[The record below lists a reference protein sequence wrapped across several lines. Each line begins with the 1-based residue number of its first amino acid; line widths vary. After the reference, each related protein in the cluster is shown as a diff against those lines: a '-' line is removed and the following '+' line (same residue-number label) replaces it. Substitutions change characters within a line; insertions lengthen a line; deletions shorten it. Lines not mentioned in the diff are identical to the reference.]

1 MFDKLS
7 KLFEGNLSSF
17 IKSSISSET
26 DERGKQIVKYLTI
39 QEPLSTKHWKEHLNG
54 KTRVGVKPE
63 REGKC
68 KWGCIDVDPSNYT
81 NYNQKKYVDIIRD
94 YKLPLVPIKSKS
106 GGLHIFVFLT
116 EWYDVSKIAEKL
128 SKINEKFFMAQEIFP
143 CNKAMNLPYQNM
155 NRSMEFAYDDNNNP
169 LLIEAFIELANNKKI
184 LPEDFLKLKL
194 KEYEP
199 EENWK
204 QYPPCVQKLIQERWT
219 GTNRNNYLFNVLV
232 LEMKK
237 NTTHSV
243 QSIEEIA
250 QSRNTQI
257 FHNPLPRA
265 EVTQLAKSVH
275 KGTYD
280 FRCPPK
286 SPELMPLCNKD
297 LCKQRRLGIGEA
309 TPEVIEDFTNITFI
323 RDTKNI
329 WYEFDY
335 QEQRVTITPEDMKD
349 EKSFRTRLLRY
360 RIFWMTL
367 PKSKRGPSPFELL
380 MKGIVERSIED
391 DHHKFE
397 DTLEEEKYNMLK
409 KFFESHIEQ
418 DNYDKLK
425 DGYVVLDTKDNVC
438 YFKKITLDKFIK
450 KQGAKIFNTTSDA
463 LRLLGCSRK
472 DYHEGEKNIWYV
484 TLPEF
489 ISHET
494 IKQKPKEKV
503 TELDE
508 EYYDKFKTTETKSNL

>member
-1 MFDKLS
+1 
-7 KLFEGNLSSF
+7 
-17 IKSSISSET
+17 
-26 DERGKQIVKYLTI
+26 
-39 QEPLSTKHWKEHLNG
+39 
-54 KTRVGVKPE
+54 
-63 REGKC
+63 
-68 KWGCIDVDPSNYT
+68 
-81 NYNQKKYVDIIRD
+81 
-94 YKLPLVPIKSKS
+94 VPIKSKS

-116 EWYDVSKIAEKL
+116 DWYDVKKVSEKL

-199 EENWK
+199 EDSWK

-237 NTTHSV
+237 NITHSV
-243 QSIEEIA
+243 QSIEEVA

-257 FHNPLPRA
+257 FHNPLPRT

-286 SPELMPLCNKD
+286 SPELMPLCNKE

-329 WYEFDY
+329 WYEFDF

-367 PKSKRGPSPFELL
+367 PKAKRGPSPFELL
-380 MKGIVERSIED
+380 MKGIVEKSIED
-391 DHHKFE
+391 SQHKYE
-397 DTLEEEKYNMLK
+397 DTLEEEKYNTLK

-494 IKQKPKEKV
+494 IKQKPKEKEKV

-508 EYYDKFKTTETKSNL
+508 EYYEKFKK

>member
-1 MFDKLS
+1 
-7 KLFEGNLSSF
+7 
-17 IKSSISSET
+17 
-26 DERGKQIVKYLTI
+26 
-39 QEPLSTKHWKEHLNG
+39 
-54 KTRVGVKPE
+54 
-63 REGKC
+63 
-68 KWGCIDVDPSNYT
+68 
-81 NYNQKKYVDIIRD
+81 
-94 YKLPLVPIKSKS
+94 
-106 GGLHIFVFLT
+106 
-116 EWYDVSKIAEKL
+116 
-128 SKINEKFFMAQEIFP
+128 
-143 CNKAMNLPYQNM
+143 
-155 NRSMEFAYDDNNNP
+155 
-169 LLIEAFIELANNKKI
+169 
-184 LPEDFLKLKL
+184 
-194 KEYEP
+194 
-199 EENWK
+199 
-204 QYPPCVQKLIQERWT
+204 
-219 GTNRNNYLFNVLV
+219 
-232 LEMKK
+232 MKK

-380 MKGIVERSIED
+380 MKGIV
-391 DHHKFE
+391 
-397 DTLEEEKYNMLK
+397 
-409 KFFESHIEQ
+409 
-418 DNYDKLK
+418 
-425 DGYVVLDTKDNVC
+425 
-438 YFKKITLDKFIK
+438 
-450 KQGAKIFNTTSDA
+450 
-463 LRLLGCSRK
+463 
-472 DYHEGEKNIWYV
+472 GEV
-484 TLPEF
+484 
-489 ISHET
+489 
-494 IKQKPKEKV
+494 
-503 TELDE
+503 DRR
-508 EYYDKFKTTETKSNL
+508 